1 MKGKLE
7 TPRTDEAYCDAM
19 RSLDGGSSI
28 AIDQMRAQ
36 AQQLER
42 ELYLREI
49 SWKLD
54 IEAWDRD
61 RKWWHEQL
69 ASSERRCAEL
79 RSGRWAI
86 PDGWKLLKNT
96 TQHERS
102 WTEDFGHE
110 NGHYFST
117 CCECGRQFVGHKRRV
132 MCRVCGCRTWFTEAQ
147 WAQLPY
153 TSEEEES

>member
-79 RSGRWAI
+79 RELM
-86 PDGWKLLKNT
+86 D
-96 TQHERS
+96 E
-102 WTEDFGHE
+102 
-110 NGHYFST
+110 
-117 CCECGRQFVGHKRRV
+117 
-132 MCRVCGCRTWFTEAQ
+132 TEAALDTIYRHASQ
-147 WAQLPY
+147 QSSALS
-153 TSEEEES
+153 TAIADTCEEMAEKYRAWEEKRE